1 MIRPSFIPPPAV
13 RELRDLTRLRRGV
26 LEQATQERNRVEK
39 VLEKANVKLSSVL
52 SDLFG
57 VSGQRMLE
65 ALLEGRASAA
75 EIADLAR
82 HTARKKIPA
91 LVAAL
96 EQHQLNDHHRLLIRL
111 HVDHL
116 AFLENEIHTIDEAIA
131 KQIRDHGWHP
141 HQELLTTIPGVGPTS
156 AAAILAEVGP
166 DMSVFG
172 SEKKISA
179 WAGACPGNAVSA
191 GVSGSTRRPQGNA
204 HLKTT
209 LSMCAIAASH
219 TTAGALTAARLASS
233 ATTSVASANLAS
245 LLNQQVRM
253 RFQRKGN
260 PNNGPKTPRTTGSSV
275 SLCHYTHMLS
285 NTLYCTI

>member
-1 MIRPSFIPPPAV
+1 M
-13 RELRDLTRLRRGV
+13 
-26 LEQATQERNRVEK
+26 K
-39 VLEKANVKLSSVL
+39 KKKLNNN
-52 SDLFG
+52 
-57 VSGQRMLE
+57 
-65 ALLEGRASAA
+65 
-75 EIADLAR
+75 
-82 HTARKKIPA
+82 K
-91 LVAAL
+91 
-96 EQHQLNDHHRLLIRL
+96 RLLIRL

-219 TTAGALTAARLASS
+219 TTARPSQSRRSRSSHHPGTRLSRSPIPNPLPRAPTLALPPPQGSPHPPPHPS
-233 ATTSVASANLAS
+233 
-245 LLNQQVRM
+245 
-253 RFQRKGN
+253 
-260 PNNGPKTPRTTGSSV
+260 PRQTWRR
-275 SLCHYTHMLS
+275 C
-285 NTLYCTI
+285 